1 MQKRSTSFS
10 SQRYIDIHIPSPTT
24 APLTTPQDGDARQQ
38 TLTVITA
45 LVHRSALRTALSNR
59 DSLTLQPILRW
70 SIKNISDY
78 RITRLVTDVALQVL
92 DLYADQLGR
101 SPEVD
106 MLVEQLMQ
114 RVKVV
119 VEASQVAWS
128 VLGMTEML
136 TNGVL
141 AGEAAIEE

>member
-1 MQKRSTSFS
+1 
-10 SQRYIDIHIPSPTT
+10 
-24 APLTTPQDGDARQQ
+24 
-38 TLTVITA
+38 
-45 LVHRSALRTALSNR
+45 
-59 DSLTLQPILRW
+59 
-70 SIKNISDY
+70 
-78 RITRLVTDVALQVL
+78 VL

-128 VLGMTEML
+128 VLGMVDML
-136 TNGVL
+136 TVGAE
-141 AGEAAIEE
+141 AGAGMEVAAEV

>member
-1 MQKRSTSFS
+1 
-10 SQRYIDIHIPSPTT
+10 
-24 APLTTPQDGDARQQ
+24 
-38 TLTVITA
+38 
-45 LVHRSALRTALSNR
+45 
-59 DSLTLQPILRW
+59 LQPVLRW
-70 SIKNISDY
+70 LIKNIPDT

-128 VLGMTEML
+128 VLGMVEML
-136 TNGVL
+136 TVGADGSNSV
-141 AGEAAIEE
+141 AAIAED